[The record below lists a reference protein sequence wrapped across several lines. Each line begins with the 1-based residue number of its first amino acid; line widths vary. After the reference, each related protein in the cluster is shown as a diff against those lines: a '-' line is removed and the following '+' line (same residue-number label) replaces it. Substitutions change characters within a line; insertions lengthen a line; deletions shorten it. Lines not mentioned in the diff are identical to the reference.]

1 MASSVIKSRIIWL
14 LALIQIIDIAA
25 HVATNQIEILRII
38 SNLIII
44 SWATIFL
51 NQSKKQTDFLIIAS
65 FILLNLFFIFLNGL
79 TNDGSP
85 RIFFVG
91 SVLTTLVLSAYLV
104 LKKNNEDN
112 WQNKLKKQN
121 IRV

>member
-1 MASSVIKSRIIWL
+1 MASSVIKSRMIWL

-104 LKKNNEDN
+104 LKRK
-112 WQNKLKKQN
+112 
-121 IRV
+121 